1 MPQEWNAYWYWR
13 DKPVRERV
21 SAANVLAAAGVQIVE
36 LLSRSEDP
44 PDCEARLD
52 GEFSGIEVTELVHAT
67 VGRSIKARRERA
79 AGNEPKR
86 PEVHFNWDRS
96 SLLSAM
102 RDRIG
107 RKQQRWKGGPY
118 KRRVLIMCTD
128 EFFLDWVSVDR
139 FLQGATFESGFFTDV
154 FLGLS
159 YKDGCAPAFHFAV
172 SDSSGTLT
180 LQPYLFVARYDVYA
194 FAAPMIEVYPS
205 KDSMIQVILKRALAS
220 RSSGELSDDDYDVLC
235 EGEVV
240 GRIMKAAAAPV
251 SQPWLWTL
259 AYGHHED
266 RTPTHSYEATR
277 EAAMAAFAKSWRRG

>member
-1 MPQEWNAYWYWR
+1 MHRGGGGRRSSTKAINKNMPQEWNAYWYWR

-52 GEFSGIEVTELVHAT
+52 GEFSGIEVTELVHGT
-67 VGRSIKARRERA
+67 VGRSIKARKERA
-79 AGNEPKR
+79 AGKEPKR

-102 RDRIG
+102 RDRID

-159 YKDGCAPAFHFAV
+159 YKDGCAPVFHFAV
-172 SDSSGTLT
+172 SDGSGTLT

-194 FAAPMIEVYPS
+194 FAAPMIEEYPS
-205 KDSMIQVILKRALAS
+205 KDSMIQLILKRANLS
-220 RSSGELSDDDYDVLC
+220 RLSGQWRDDDYDALENGV
-235 EGEVV
+235 VV
-240 GRIMKAAAAPV
+240 GRSFLSPAAP
-251 SQPWLWTL
+251 Q
-259 AYGHHED
+259 D
-266 RTPTHSYEATR
+266 RQWCGRSPS
-277 EAAMAAFAKSWRRG
+277 AA